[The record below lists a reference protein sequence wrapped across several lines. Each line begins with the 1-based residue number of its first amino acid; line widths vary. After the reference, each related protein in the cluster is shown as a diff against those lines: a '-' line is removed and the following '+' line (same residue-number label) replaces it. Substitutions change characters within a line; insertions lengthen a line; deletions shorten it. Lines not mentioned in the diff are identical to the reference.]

1 MIFKGSGVA
10 LVTPFEKDD
19 VYKINYDCFKDLI
32 RYHIQNKTDAIIVCG
47 TTGESPTITDEEK
60 MKLFK
65 CAVDESRKRIPII
78 AGTGSNDTR
87 HSVKLSVMA
96 EKLGV
101 DALLIVTPY
110 YNKCTQDG
118 LIKHY
123 TEIANNVNIPII
135 LYNVPSR
142 TGVNI
147 LPKTVYELAKIPNI
161 VGIKEASGNLEQTKE
176 IIALTKRLNN
186 DFAVYSGNDN
196 QIYDILDLGGDGV
209 ISVLANVR
217 PDDTHKI
224 CEEYFKGNK
233 YKSKQIQ
240 DLYQPLIKQLFS
252 EVNPIP
258 VKEALN
264 IEDFEVG
271 IPRLPL
277 TPLAEENKIILKRE
291 LKETEKY

>member
-47 TTGESPTITDEEK
+47 TTGESSTITDEEK

-65 CAVDESRKRIPII
+65 CAVDTSSKRIPII

-96 EKLGV
+96 QNLGV

-123 TEIANNVNIPII
+123 TEIANNVDIPII

-147 LPKTVYELAKIPNI
+147 LPKTVFELAKIPNI

-233 YKSKQIQ
+233 DKSKQIQ